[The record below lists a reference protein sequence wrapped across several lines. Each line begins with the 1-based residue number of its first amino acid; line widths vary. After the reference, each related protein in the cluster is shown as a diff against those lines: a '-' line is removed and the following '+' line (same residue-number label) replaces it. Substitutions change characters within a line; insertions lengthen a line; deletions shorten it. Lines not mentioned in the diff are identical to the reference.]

1 MAARLFDCRLHNTLR
16 AENRADDQVVNAG
29 PKQVHVDAHLLQML
43 AESSQRPFV
52 AEVVLLTVFIR
63 NKLVVLLVDCIVGK
77 VHEFVLLVDFLS
89 VSLRGKA
96 GKAFLMN
103 IDAQGLVASYAHI
116 DTQVELVAVDQQ
128 RVRNVLA
135 DHGGLIHVDVVDVVN
150 NVDALALA
158 VVRGLDDPH
167 VLLAFVLLQ
176 LLVVVVEVAE
186 FFGQD
191 VSVGSHVESRLPKLL
206 LHAHDVVT
214 QTILASDFVA

>member
-1 MAARLFDCRLHNTLR
+1 
-16 AENRADDQVVNAG
+16 
-29 PKQVHVDAHLLQML
+29 
-43 AESSQRPFV
+43 
-52 AEVVLLTVFIR
+52 
-63 NKLVVLLVDCIVGK
+63 
-77 VHEFVLLVDFLS
+77 
-89 VSLRGKA
+89 
-96 GKAFLMN
+96 MN
-103 IDAQGLVASYAHI
+103 IDAQGLVACYAHI
-116 DTQVELVAVDQQ
+116 DTQVELMAVDQQ

-191 VSVGSHVESRLPKLL
+191 ISVGSHVESRLPELL

>member
-1 MAARLFDCRLHNTLR
+1 M
-16 AENRADDQVVNAG
+16 
-29 PKQVHVDAHLLQML
+29 
-43 AESSQRPFV
+43 
-52 AEVVLLTVFIR
+52 
-63 NKLVVLLVDCIVGK
+63 
-77 VHEFVLLVDFLS
+77 
-89 VSLRGKA
+89 
-96 GKAFLMN
+96 
-103 IDAQGLVASYAHI
+103 
-116 DTQVELVAVDQQ
+116 AVDQQ